1 MSGQRYTPEFKD
13 EAIKLITE
21 RGYSV
26 TDVAERLG
34 VSQHSI
40 YKWLKAVQPLRNN
53 NPDEHELLE
62 AKKEILRLK
71 SQLRQTEEERD
82 ILKKAAK
89 VLCKSARVKYQ
100 FILEYSNQFKIKTM
114 CRVLKIARA
123 GYYAWL
129 HEPESGRTIED
140 KRLLQLIRSS
150 YDASYGIYG
159 YRRITLDLKELGEGC
174 GPNRVLKIMKNNGI
188 AAVRGYKKHK
198 SYGRGRPQIVPP
210 NHLNREFVVNT
221 PNTSWVTDITY
232 IRTWQ
237 GWLYLAVV
245 LDLYSRKVIGW
256 SMKPTLAKDI
266 VLDALLMAVWRRRPD
281 EPVIIHSDQGSQ
293 YSSGDWQKFC
303 QKHNLIPSMSRRG
316 NCWDNAVAESFFSSL
331 KKERIKKRIYK
342 TREMARAD
350 VFDYIEMFYN
360 RIRRHSHLDGMSPEA
375 FETASK

>member
-40 YKWLKAVQPLRNN
+40 YKWLKAIQPLRN

-114 CRVLKIARA
+114 CRVLKIAGA

>member
-40 YKWLKAVQPLRNN
+40 YKWLKAIQPLRN

-114 CRVLKIARA
+114 CRVLKLARA

>member
-13 EAIKLITE
+13 EAVKLITE

-53 NPDEHELLE
+53 PDEHELLE

-71 SQLRQTEEERD
+71 SQLKQTEEERD
-82 ILKKAAK
+82 ILKKAARYFAS
-89 VLCKSARVKYQ
+89 LPRVKYQ
-100 FILEYSNQFKIKTM
+100 FILEYSHQFKIKTM

-159 YRRITLDLKELGEGC
+159 YRRITLDLKELGESC

-198 SYGRGRPQIVPP
+198 SYGCGRPPIVPP
-210 NHLNREFVVNT
+210 NHLNREFAVST
-221 PNTSWVTDITY
+221 PDTSWVTDITY

-266 VLDALLMAVWRRRPD
+266 VLDALLMAVWRRRPN

-303 QKHNLIPSMSRRG
+303 QKHNLVPSMSRRG

>member
-40 YKWLKAVQPLRNN
+40 YKWLKAIQPLRN

-256 SMKPTLAKDI
+256 SMKPTLARDI